1 MTSVFAH
8 TAVSRPNACRRERT
22 VRPLCRQTTRR
33 LWVEVR
39 DADSDRTAAIPVQSE
54 QALDAFH
61 HPYTYA
67 SLHGIPVAP
76 ESLPVSGDSPQAAR
90 SECRER

>member
-1 MTSVFAH
+1 
-8 TAVSRPNACRRERT
+8 VSWPNACRTKRAWR
-22 VRPLCRQTTRR
+22 LLWRQTTSH

-39 DADSDRTAAIPVQSE
+39 DADSDRAAAIPVQSE

-61 HPYTYA
+61 HPYAYA

-76 ESLPVSGDSPQAAR
+76 ESLSVSGDSPQAAR
-90 SECRER
+90 TECREQ